1 MLKLVI
7 AGLFLFNCAVDVFP
21 QNRVRVVSQF
31 EYKLL
36 ATNRTTTMEKE
47 LNIAANQG
55 YRFAE
60 VIRGETYVGGS
71 EALVVMSRPI
81 NAQHKPRFE
90 YRLLTRTS
98 TMQKEL
104 QQAGDAGFEYCGHSV
119 FRKAVGTE
127 VMVILERDREA
138 KPTLWDYK
146 LLATRRTSTMQ

>member
-1 MLKLVI
+1 
-7 AGLFLFNCAVDVFP
+7 
-21 QNRVRVVSQF
+21 
-31 EYKLL
+31 
-36 ATNRTTTMEKE
+36 
-47 LNIAANQG
+47 
-55 YRFAE
+55 
-60 VIRGETYVGGS
+60 
-71 EALVVMSRPI
+71 MSRPI